1 MTGDTVP
8 SSGLYVIM
16 TSADAS
22 VSSYLR
28 GGTTSKTVVSASTSA
43 RYGISSSA
51 TARVVIRD
59 AAGNVWGNA
68 SSTNAEVQ
76 VCNGPVSITLA
87 NPIQTTVN
95 ENVTVRAVCSNDT
108 TVTEVIPGAIV
119 KYRSSTT
126 KPFRTAANNGDG
138 TFALSALNGDVASY
152 AVRVDPR
159 ISAPFTTSITP
170 DGTDETIDV
179 SVACD
184 TVTGS

>member
-1 MTGDTVP
+1 
-8 SSGLYVIM
+8 

-95 ENVTVRAVCSNDT
+95 ENVTVRAVCS
-108 TVTEVIPGAIV
+108 
-119 KYRSSTT
+119 
-126 KPFRTAANNGDG
+126 
-138 TFALSALNGDVASY
+138 
-152 AVRVDPR
+152 
-159 ISAPFTTSITP
+159 
-170 DGTDETIDV
+170 
-179 SVACD
+179 
-184 TVTGS
+184 